1 VSEGSTTPFKGEAF
15 EPVRAIVHK
24 PRLVKYGAV
33 KMDSRAGRGFSLGE
47 LEAVGLDVATARKLG
62 LYVDGRR
69 RSVREE
75 NVEQLRRFLAQLGI
89 ETSS

>member
-1 VSEGSTTPFKGEAF
+1 VSEGSTTPFKGETF

-33 KMDSRAGRGFSLGE
+33 KMGSRTGRGFSLGE

-62 LYVDGRR
+62 LYVDERR
-69 RSVREE
+69 HSVREE

-89 ETSS
+89 ETSN